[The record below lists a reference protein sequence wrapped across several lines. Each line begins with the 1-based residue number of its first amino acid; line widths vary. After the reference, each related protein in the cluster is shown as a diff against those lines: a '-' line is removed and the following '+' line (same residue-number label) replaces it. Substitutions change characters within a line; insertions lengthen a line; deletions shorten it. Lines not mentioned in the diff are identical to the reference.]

1 MSRLI
6 LLLTS
11 KLRSRSGERIQF
23 AAFVLPAVLLIAVGL
38 LYPAI
43 NTIYSSF
50 KDNTGAEFVG
60 LDNYH
65 TVFTDTQQLKVLRN
79 TAMWVVLVPTA
90 STFIG
95 LVYAVLVDRSRF
107 EKFAKALIF
116 LPMAISLV
124 GASIIWKF
132 VYDYK
137 DKTNDQIGLANQ
149 LLKSLGFDTY
159 QFLLT
164 EPWNNLFLIVIMI
177 WVQAGF
183 AMTILSASIKAIP
196 EDIVEAARLDG
207 VGGLK
212 MFRYITIP
220 SIRPSL
226 IVVLTTISITTLK
239 AFDIVRT
246 ATGGNFDTSVLA
258 YEFYVQSFRSNNAG
272 LGAALATLIFVL
284 VLPDRLLQRPSD
296 AQAGGTMTI
305 ADPDVSVES
314 VVQQETASSAG
325 QEEAVV
331 PVGVRLR
338 RGRSPSCGRCPTAGL
353 LHLVV
358 PPRGRRQDERLV
370 DRPHRLRFTT
380 RQLQTRCSRAPTSTW
395 RRTSSTRS

>member
-1 MSRLI
+1 LSSGEKFLQMFICIIVFFGVVAVI

-11 KLRSRSGERIQF
+11 RLRSNRGERIQF
-23 AAFVLPAVLLIAVGL
+23 VSFVLPAIALIAIGL
-38 LYPAI
+38 LYPAV

-50 KDNTGAEFVG
+50 KNNTGSEFVG

-79 TAMWVVLVPTA
+79 TAVWVALVPTVA
-90 STFIG
+90 TSIG

-132 VYDYK
+132 VYDYR
-137 DKTNDQIGLANQ
+137 DASNTQIGLANQ
-149 LLKSLGFDTY
+149 ALKSLGFDTY

-164 EPWNNLFLIVIMI
+164 EPWNTIFLIVIMI

-183 AMTILSASIKAIP
+183 AMTLLSASIKAIP

-207 VGGLK
+207 VGGLR

-246 ATGGNFDTSVLA
+246 ATGGNFGTSVLA

-272 LGAALATLIFVL
+272 LGAAIAVLIFVL
-284 VLPDRLLQRPSD
+284 VMPIVIYNVRQMRKL
-296 AQAGGTMTI
+296 
-305 ADPDVSVES
+305 
-314 VVQQETASSAG
+314 
-325 QEEAVV
+325 EA
-331 PVGVRLR
+331 R
-338 RGRSPSCGRCPTAGL
+338 
-353 LHLVV
+353 
-358 PPRGRRQDERLV
+358 
-370 DRPHRLRFTT
+370 
-380 RQLQTRCSRAPTSTW
+380 
-395 RRTSSTRS
+395 

>member
-1 MSRLI
+1 MTASEKFIQMIICIVLFFGVVGVI

-11 KLRSRSGERIQF
+11 RLRSRSGERIQF
-23 AAFVLPAVLLIAVGL
+23 AVFVLPAVALIAVGL

-43 NTIYSSF
+43 STIIQSF
-50 KDNTGAEFVG
+50 KDNTGDEFIGV
-60 LDNYH
+60 DNYQ
-65 TVFTDTQQLKVLRN
+65 TVFTDDQQLKVLRN
-79 TAMWVVLVPTA
+79 TAAWVILVPTVA
-90 STFIG
+90 TFIG
-95 LVYAVLVDRSRF
+95 VVYAVLVDRVRM
-107 EKFAKALIF
+107 EKVAKALVF

-132 VYDYK
+132 VYDYR
-137 DKTNDQIGLANQ
+137 DEANEQIGLANQ
-149 LLKSLGFDTY
+149 ILKSLGFDTY
-159 QFLLT
+159 QFLLN

-207 VGGLK
+207 VGGLR

-272 LGAALATLIFVL
+272 LGAALAVIIFVL
-284 VLPDRLLQRPSD
+284 VLP
-296 AQAGGTMTI
+296 I
-305 ADPDVSVES
+305 
-314 VVQQETASSAG
+314 VVYNVRQMRKL
-325 QEEAVV
+325 EA
-331 PVGVRLR
+331 R
-338 RGRSPSCGRCPTAGL
+338 
-353 LHLVV
+353 
-358 PPRGRRQDERLV
+358 
-370 DRPHRLRFTT
+370 
-380 RQLQTRCSRAPTSTW
+380 
-395 RRTSSTRS
+395 

>member
-1 MSRLI
+1 MFICVVLFFGVVALI

-11 KLRSRSGERIQF
+11 RLRSRRGEKIQF
-23 AAFVLPAVLLIAVGL
+23 VAFVLPALLLIALGL

-50 KDNTGAEFVG
+50 KDNTGTEFVG
-60 LDNYH
+60 LDNYQ
-65 TVFTDTQQLKVLRN
+65 TVFTDAQQLKVLRN
-79 TAMWVVLVPTA
+79 TAAWVVLVPIV
-90 STFIG
+90 STVIG

-132 VYDYK
+132 VYDYR
-137 DKTNDQIGLANQ
+137 DEANAQIGLANQ
-149 LLKSLGFDTY
+149 ILKSLGFDTY
-159 QFLLT
+159 QFLLN

-183 AMTILSASIKAIP
+183 AMTLLSASIKAIP

-207 VGGLK
+207 VGGLR

-246 ATGGNFDTSVLA
+246 TTGGNFDTSVLA

-272 LGAALATLIFVL
+272 LGAALATMIFVL
-284 VLPDRLLQRPSD
+284 VMPIVIYNVRQMRKL
-296 AQAGGTMTI
+296 
-305 ADPDVSVES
+305 
-314 VVQQETASSAG
+314 
-325 QEEAVV
+325 EA
-331 PVGVRLR
+331 R
-338 RGRSPSCGRCPTAGL
+338 
-353 LHLVV
+353 
-358 PPRGRRQDERLV
+358 
-370 DRPHRLRFTT
+370 
-380 RQLQTRCSRAPTSTW
+380 
-395 RRTSSTRS
+395 